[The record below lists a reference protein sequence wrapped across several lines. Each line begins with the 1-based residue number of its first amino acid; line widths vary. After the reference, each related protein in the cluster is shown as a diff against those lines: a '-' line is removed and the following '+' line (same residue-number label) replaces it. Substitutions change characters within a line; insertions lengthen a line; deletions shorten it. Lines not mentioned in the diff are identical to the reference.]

1 MLLEILIAGH
11 VLIGPKLCQV
21 DLIINKEQHHR
32 FEYVCQE
39 NGTLLRESVGM
50 LPFIRS

>member
-11 VLIGPKLCQV
+11 VVIGPKLCQV
-21 DLIINKEQHHR
+21 DIIHKNKLHT
-32 FEYVCQE
+32 FEYVCPE